1 MRKSQTAADLVIVAF
16 YLGIVALLFFVDS
29 AFGLSLFAIPWSIPL
44 MMLSGLILHMTINGD
59 KIIMIGCVVGAVLNS
74 ILFLFLRNRS

>member
-1 MRKSQTAADLVIVAF
+1 MRKSQIAVDLVIVAF
-16 YLGIVALLFFVDS
+16 YLGIGALLVFVDS
-29 AFGLSLFAIPWSIPL
+29 VVGLSLLAIPWSIPL